1 MMRGVSQRGR
11 TPQLWT
17 PRHHW
22 YFAHLPPQQP
32 VAQPQI
38 QTHKQFKLPTL
49 ITMTRFPTLHKHP
62 ILTIAPLPT
71 LQNHRKHLNPPHPA
85 ISPLSAT
92 LPPHQVTAHRPL
104 TVPYNPQP
112 PQPPHPLHH
121 HTGQHSNR
129 SHTHNHSEVYMTT
142 THHSTK
148 KDVSRHH
155 RQQLRSHPHHT
166 NAKDKHPSIQPH
178 PQGTNTHTLPNPSH
192 IPKSPSKNR

>member
-11 TPQLWT
+11 TPQPWT

-22 YFAHLPPQQP
+22 YSAHPPPQQP

-38 QTHKQFKLPTL
+38 QIHKQPKHLTL
-49 ITMTRFPTLHKHP
+49 ITMTRLPTQHKHLIP
-62 ILTIAPLPT
+62 TIVPLPT
-71 LQNHRKHLNPPHPA
+71 LPSHREHPNPPHPP
-85 ISPLSAT
+85 ISPPPAT
-92 LPPHQVTAHRPL
+92 LPLHQVTAHRPL
-104 TVPYNPQP
+104 TLLYNPQL
-112 PQPPHPLHH
+112 PQTPRPPHHSI
-121 HTGQHSNR
+121 GQHSNR

-166 NAKDKHPSIQPH
+166 NVKDKHPSIQPH